1 MDKILKILLEKGL
14 KKKLEEQKR
23 KKAEEDPEGLQRRR
37 LIVIAVGLGL
47 GAVAGL
53 CVVKSLNALRKAQME
68 KAEREMSLDD
78 DASPVIKL
86 PDRSFPR
93 TAPKKHPS
101 RSPKPEPR

>member
-47 GAVAGL
+47 GAAAGL

-86 PDRSFPR
+86 PDELLPEDGPEE
-93 TAPKKHPS
+93 APQ
-101 RSPKPEPR
+101 PEPEA

>member
-78 DASPVIKL
+78 DASPVTKL
-86 PDRSFPR
+86 PDELLPEDGPEE
-93 TAPKKHPS
+93 APQ
-101 RSPKPEPR
+101 PEPEA

>member
-78 DASPVIKL
+78 DAPPVIKL
-86 PDRSFPR
+86 PDELLPEDGPEE
-93 TAPKKHPS
+93 APQ
-101 RSPKPEPR
+101 PEPEA

>member
-47 GAVAGL
+47 GAAAGL

-78 DASPVIKL
+78 DASPAIKL
-86 PDRSFPR
+86 PDELLPEDGPEE
-93 TAPKKHPS
+93 APQ
-101 RSPKPEPR
+101 PEPEA

>member
-86 PDRSFPR
+86 PDELLPEDGPEE
-93 TAPKKHPS
+93 APQ
-101 RSPKPEPR
+101 PEPEA

>member
-14 KKKLEEQKR
+14 KKKLEEQKL

-53 CVVKSLNALRKAQME
+53 CAVKSLNALRKAQME

-86 PDRSFPR
+86 PDEILPEDGPEE
-93 TAPKKHPS
+93 APQ
-101 RSPKPEPR
+101 PEPEA

>member
-14 KKKLEEQKR
+14 KKKLEEQKL

-53 CVVKSLNALRKAQME
+53 CVVKSLNALRKAQLE
-68 KAEREMSLDD
+68 KAEREMSLDG

-86 PDRSFPR
+86 PDEILPEDGPEE
-93 TAPKKHPS
+93 APQ
-101 RSPKPEPR
+101 PEPEA

>member
-37 LIVIAVGLGL
+37 LIVIAVGLDL

-53 CVVKSLNALRKAQME
+53 CIVKSLNALRKAQME

-86 PDRSFPR
+86 PDELLPEDGPEE
-93 TAPKKHPS
+93 APQ
-101 RSPKPEPR
+101 PEPEA

>member
-86 PDRSFPR
+86 PDEILPEDGPEE
-93 TAPKKHPS
+93 APQ
-101 RSPKPEPR
+101 PEPEA

>member
-47 GAVAGL
+47 GAAAGL

-86 PDRSFPR
+86 PDELLPEDGPAE
-93 TAPKKHPS
+93 APQ
-101 RSPKPEPR
+101 PEPEA